1 MPTSNADDK
10 ATINDYFGSRL
21 NITFYDDAD
30 FPEIQVDDGMTAIVI
45 SGVKLTEKLKDK
57 YATKLGEVSFNKGP
71 LICQN
76 GNAWNAIDDFTNNHF
91 AKLDVTIS

>member
-30 FPEIQVDDGMTAIVI
+30 LPEIQVDDGMTAIVI
-45 SGVKLTEKLKDK
+45 SG
-57 YATKLGEVSFNKGP
+57 
-71 LICQN
+71 
-76 GNAWNAIDDFTNNHF
+76 
-91 AKLDVTIS
+91 